1 MTGRRRS
8 FMQSEVTRRDD
19 ALNDWQIEEIKK
31 GIVEAERGDF
41 ANDEDVK
48 RTIEKWTETRG

>member
-1 MTGRRRS
+1 MVRRRS
-8 FMQSEVTRRDD
+8 FVHAELTQRED

-48 RTIEKWTETRG
+48 RTIEKCTKTRG

>member
-1 MTGRRRS
+1 MVRRRS
-8 FMQSEVTRRDD
+8 FVHAELTQRED

-31 GIVEAERGDF
+31 GIVEAERGNF

-48 RTIEKWTETRG
+48 RTIEKWTKTRG